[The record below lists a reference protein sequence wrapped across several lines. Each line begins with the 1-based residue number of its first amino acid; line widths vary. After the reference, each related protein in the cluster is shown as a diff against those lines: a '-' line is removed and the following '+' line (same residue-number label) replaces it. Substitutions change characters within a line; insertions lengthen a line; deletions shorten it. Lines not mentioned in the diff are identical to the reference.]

1 MLTQRGASSVYKH
14 LRLRLLLLL
23 LSAVAAAGFRCL
35 ERCSSSCVISN
46 RISNRASNI
55 SLAPVMSRKAAAD
68 RGSASRQC
76 TAAGV
81 CLRAKSRSIRAQL
94 SASNFLMRFG
104 VLGFRVCGPAT
115 QNIENVRYRTLSFF
129 FMGMMAVMTLV
140 IQGST
145 TGLLLQVAA
154 PARNVNDVAGV
165 DAEQARC
172 FRRRMLSSSPFTASR
187 A

>member
-1 MLTQRGASSVYKH
+1 
-14 LRLRLLLLL
+14 
-23 LSAVAAAGFRCL
+23 
-35 ERCSSSCVISN
+35 
-46 RISNRASNI
+46 
-55 SLAPVMSRKAAAD
+55 
-68 RGSASRQC
+68 
-76 TAAGV
+76 
-81 CLRAKSRSIRAQL
+81 
-94 SASNFLMRFG
+94 MRFG